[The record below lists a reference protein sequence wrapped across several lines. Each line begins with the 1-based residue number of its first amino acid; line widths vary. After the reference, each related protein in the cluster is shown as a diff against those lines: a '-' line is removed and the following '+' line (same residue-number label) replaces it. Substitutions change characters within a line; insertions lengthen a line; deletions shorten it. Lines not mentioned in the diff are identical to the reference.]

1 MDMYSGDG
9 RSEAAVL
16 AFVAAESRELDGILQ
31 ASSALRTLRWPVQ
44 FAKEFVFR
52 DQPAV
57 AVANGPGFPLAGA
70 ALDAVRER
78 RNIRGVVSVGYCGAL
93 RGSLQ
98 RNDIVIATQINQRT
112 VRTPVVQRPFVPGPV
127 ASDDHVVVSAAEK
140 SRLAASGAIAAEMEA
155 DVLCRR
161 AEEWGVPFYCVRV
174 VTDTADEEL
183 PLDFN
188 RLRDA
193 DGRFSRSRILL
204 AALRR
209 PGSLVPEL
217 LRFDRRCRSASAALG
232 EFIADCRF

>member
-1 MDMYSGDG
+1 MYSVRQDPGAG
-9 RSEAAVL
+9 VL
-16 AFVAAESRELDGILQ
+16 AFVAAESRELVGILQ
-31 ASSALRTLRWPVQ
+31 CAAACNVLRWPVQ
-44 FAKEFVFR
+44 FAREFVFNG
-52 DQPAV
+52 QPAV
-57 AVANGPGFPLAGA
+57 GVANGPGFPLAGA
-70 ALDAVRER
+70 ALDTVRER

-93 RGSLQ
+93 RRGLE
-98 RNDIVIATQINQRT
+98 RNDIVIATEINSQT
-112 VRTPVVQRPFVPGPV
+112 VQTPFSERPFIPGAV
-127 ASDDHVVVSAAEK
+127 LSDDHVVVSSGEK
-140 SRLAASGAIAAEMEA
+140 SRLALSGAIAAEMEA
-155 DVLCRR
+155 EALRQR
-161 AEEWGVPFYCVRV
+161 AEAWGVPFYCIRV

-209 PGSLVPEL
+209 PGVLAPKL

>member
-1 MDMYSGDG
+1 M
-9 RSEAAVL
+9 L
-16 AFVAAESRELDGILQ
+16 AFVAAESRELDGILR
-31 ASSALRTLRWPVQ
+31 ARSALQTLRWPVQ

-52 DQPAV
+52 DQPAI

-93 RGSLQ
+93 RENLQ
-98 RNDIVIATQINQRT
+98 RNDIVIATHINHRT
-112 VRTPVVQRPFVPGPV
+112 ARTPMVQRPFVRGPV
-127 ASDDHVVVSAAEK
+127 ASDDHVVTSAGEK
-140 SRLAASGAIAAEMEA
+140 FRLAASGAVAAEMEA
-155 DVLCRR
+155 DALCRR

-209 PGSLVPEL
+209 PGSLVPVL

>member
-1 MDMYSGDG
+1 MYSGDG
-9 RSEAAVL
+9 RSGAAVL

-31 ASSALRTLRWPVQ
+31 VWPAVRTLRWPVQ
-44 FAKEFVFR
+44 FAREFVFR
-52 DQPAV
+52 DQLAV

-98 RNDIVIATQINQRT
+98 RNDIVIATHINHRI
-112 VRTPVVQRPFVPGPV
+112 VRAPMVQRPFVPGPV
-127 ASDDHVVVSAAEK
+127 ASDDHVVVSANEK
-140 SRLAASGAIAAEMEA
+140 SRLASSGAIAAEMEA
-155 DVLCRR
+155 DALCRR

-174 VTDTADEEL
+174 VTDTADEDF

-209 PGSLVPEL
+209 PGSLVPAL
-217 LRFDRRCRSASAALG
+217 LTFDRRCRSASAALG